1 MLTLASQIKVISDNL
16 LSNSNNI
23 VTCFHCEIKSL
34 FVCFSFPQIK
44 KIELNDERELFCAWI
59 SRDPEEEGEGGRS
72 AAGFSLA
79 SSFNSTM
86 DNSVMNL
93 GEVGGITFKFQLTKQ
108 TNEQEVI
115 SVTYSLFLRYAAA
128 NRVDSEV

>member
-1 MLTLASQIKVISDNL
+1 MKLKPRV
-16 LSNSNNI
+16 
-23 VTCFHCEIKSL
+23 CL

-86 DNSVMNL
+86 DNSLMNL
-93 GEVGGITFKFQLTKQ
+93 GEVGRIIFKFQLTKQ
-108 TNEQEVI
+108 TNKQEVI
-115 SVTYSLFLRYAAA
+115 SVTYSLFIRYGP
-128 NRVDSEV
+128 VEPILKCDVIILQTFPFEP